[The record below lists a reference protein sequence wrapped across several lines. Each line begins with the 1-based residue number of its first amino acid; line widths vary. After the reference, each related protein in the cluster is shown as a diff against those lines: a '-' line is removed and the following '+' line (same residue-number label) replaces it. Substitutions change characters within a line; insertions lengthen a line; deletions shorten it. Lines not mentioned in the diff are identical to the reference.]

1 MSFAK
6 TLEEFQELNVAY
18 LFLMQRMLTEDRE
31 SAMFRLKLSTELADL
46 FESLSV
52 REISWLAAQGQ
63 FMLRPCSENAQ
74 QLESILRNK
83 RETGLTETHLAM
95 LMAATR

>member
-1 MSFAK
+1 MSLAK

-18 LFLMQRMLTEDRE
+18 LFLMQRMLAEDRE
-31 SAMFRLKLSTELADL
+31 AAMFRLKLTAEMADL

-74 QLESILRNK
+74 QLEVILRNK